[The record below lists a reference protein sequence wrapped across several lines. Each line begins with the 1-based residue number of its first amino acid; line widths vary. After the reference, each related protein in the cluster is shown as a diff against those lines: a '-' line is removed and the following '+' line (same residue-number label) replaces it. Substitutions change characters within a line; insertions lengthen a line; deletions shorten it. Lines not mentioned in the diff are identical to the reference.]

1 MASARTRFTI
11 SVGGPAM
18 RHRAFTTALLV
29 LLVTGCNKSSPTEP
43 SSGSVRCGDFFLAK
57 VTNTSG
63 AATIKKVQ
71 LILDGQVFDISDQP
85 VAPVASFNCN
95 RAFPGI
101 YLSGH
106 HSIAVLITDQTT
118 TPNPYKVSEA
128 SVGHQSECGFSCCS
142 SSSVPLPDRSAILAT
157 GESISYTF
165 DL

>member
-1 MASARTRFTI
+1 
-11 SVGGPAM
+11 M
-18 RHRAFTTALLV
+18 RHRAFSGRPSR

-57 VTNTSG
+57 LTNTSG

-71 LILDGQVFDISDQP
+71 LILDGQVYDVSNQP
-85 VAPVASFNCN
+85 VAPVASFNIN

-101 YLSGH
+101 YLSGR

-128 SVGHQSECGFSCCS
+128 SVGHQGDCVLSCCS
-142 SSSVPLPDRSAILAT
+142 SPGVPLPDRSCHPRYRRVHLVH
-157 GESISYTF
+157 F
-165 DL
+165 RL

>member
-1 MASARTRFTI
+1 
-11 SVGGPAM
+11 M
-18 RHRAFTTALLV
+18 RHRAFSIALLV

-43 SSGSVRCGDFFLAK
+43 SGGSVRCGDFFLAK
-57 VTNTSG
+57 LTNTGG

-71 LILDGQVFDISDQP
+71 LILDGQVFDVSNQP
-85 VAPVASFNCN
+85 AAPVASFNIN

-101 YLSGH
+101 YLSGR

-128 SVGHQSECGFSCCS
+128 SVGHQSDCGISCCS
-142 SSSVPLPDRSAILAT
+142 SSSIPLPDQSAILAT
-157 GESISYTF
+157 GDSISYTF